1 MKDFLVLGITG
12 FITFILGIV
21 VLKREKRLFDNPVST
36 IAKVVTYYEY
46 EKSDVGD
53 GMPLTTMY
61 TMAAEYRLKD
71 GTLIHAREQSGSSNK
86 KYPVG
91 TELEIIYSREQP
103 DLFIVK
109 GDHSRKIAMIGM
121 MIGGLALMAMA
132 VYVGLNR

>member
-21 VLKREKRLFDNPVST
+21 VLKREKRLFEKPMST

-46 EKSDVGD
+46 EKSDAGD
-53 GMPLTTMY
+53 GTPLTTMY

-71 GTLIHAREQSGSSNK
+71 GTLIHAREQSGSSYK
-86 KYPVG
+86 KYPIG

-109 GDHSRKIAMIGM
+109 GDNSRKIAMIGM
-121 MIGGLALMAMA
+121 MIGGLILMAMA